1 MTDNRL
7 MSIQNKNKL
16 MMQTAKIANDD
27 KLKKTLSEGSM
38 KISHKVSCPNFD
50 DLSLEGLI

>member
-1 MTDNRL
+1 
-7 MSIQNKNKL
+7 